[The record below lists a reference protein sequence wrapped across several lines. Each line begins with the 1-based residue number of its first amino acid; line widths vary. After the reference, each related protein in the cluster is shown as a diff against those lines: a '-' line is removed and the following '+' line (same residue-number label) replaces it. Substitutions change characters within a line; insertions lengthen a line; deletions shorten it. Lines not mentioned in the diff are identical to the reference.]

1 MPDATTLAVLQD
13 VVCIC
18 VLAALIGAGVYTAL
32 RSVVPVALLKN
43 QGRRTAQGTNEWLD
57 VPMAFLIVALMAG
70 SLFTTKGLEKSVVGE
85 TAKAVSDLTHLQNV
99 AEAVMWTLAL
109 VALLIGYLRAVR
121 ECDPAEVFGLRRL
134 TVKKALIKALIWIV
148 PAVVVVMAV
157 AVLSDRWLEG
167 LLPDNDK
174 QAAVKLLEDTKSPL
188 VKMAMTFMAVIVAPL
203 AEEIMFRGFIFGV
216 LRRYTDTVFAGLISA
231 LLFAAVHVHLGSFLP
246 LFVLGLFFVMAYEAT
261 GCLLVSM
268 FMHALFNAGQIV
280 MMQFDKS

>member
-32 RSVVPVALLKN
+32 RSMVPVALLKN
-43 QGRRTAQGTNEWLD
+43 QGRRIAQGTNEWLD

-99 AEAVMWTLAL
+99 AGSVVITLAY

-134 TVKKALIKALIWIV
+134 TVKKALMKALIWIV
-148 PAVVVVMAV
+148 PAVIVVMAV

-174 QAAVKLLEDTKSPL
+174 QAVVKLLEDTKSPL